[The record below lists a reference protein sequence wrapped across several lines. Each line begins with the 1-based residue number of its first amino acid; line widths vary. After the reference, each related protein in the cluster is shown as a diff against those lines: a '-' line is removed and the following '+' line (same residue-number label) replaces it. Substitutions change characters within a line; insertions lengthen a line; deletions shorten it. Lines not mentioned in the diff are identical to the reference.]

1 MDRLLEIAKRPAV
14 TTTRSATVVE
24 LCEQMVA
31 EHVGAVAVVE
41 GDRLVG
47 IVSERDVVWRVV
59 TQRRDIEKT
68 TVGDIMTTAVK
79 TAQAHMAIS
88 EVIQIMHDGRFRH
101 LPLVDNDGHVVGML
115 SVRHLLRRRLEEL
128 DLKNADLVNFISADG
143 PGG

>member
-1 MDRLLEIAKRPAV
+1 MDRLLEIAKRPAI
-14 TTTRSATVVE
+14 TTTRSATILE
-24 LCEQMVA
+24 LCAQMVA
-31 EHVGAVAVVE
+31 EHVGAVAVVDGE
-41 GDRLVG
+41 RLVG

-59 TQRRDIEKT
+59 TQRRDVEKT
-68 TVGDIMTTAVK
+68 TVGDIMTTTVR
-79 TAQAHMAIS
+79 TAQAHMKVS

-101 LPLVDNDGHVVGML
+101 LPLVDNEGHVIGML